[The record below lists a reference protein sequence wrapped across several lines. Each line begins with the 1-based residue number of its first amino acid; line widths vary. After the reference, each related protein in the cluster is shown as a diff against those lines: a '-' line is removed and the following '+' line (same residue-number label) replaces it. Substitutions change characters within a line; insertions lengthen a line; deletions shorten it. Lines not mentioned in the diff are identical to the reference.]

1 MFQEKDEKQEKALSR
16 LLDEYQEQELLRKER
31 VQASRS
37 AAVASL
43 AQAQFRYGQRVEQIW
58 KQELPQEMEDQ
69 AEVLPLYAEYAI
81 DFVTQTM
88 RHALITALTAVILQ
102 QRAETEPEET
112 VKKEKRYE

>member
-1 MFQEKDEKQEKALSR
+1 MLFQEKDEKQEKALSR
-16 LLDEYQEQELLRKER
+16 LLDEYQEQ
-31 VQASRS
+31 
-37 AAVASL
+37 
-43 AQAQFRYGQRVEQIW
+43 EQIW